1 MSERWA
7 VPGGTPRLKERSTR
21 QLRTGLLSDRPW
33 RDAASKRALHAALR
47 TGLLSDRPCRDAPPK
62 RTLHPGTSYRA
73 AFVMSLI
80 GSAKLFI
87 NLAKAL
93 TGPRTYGRAD
103 TPTCHSPR
111 RDTYD
116 QPKPLCYGVCLLS
129 LSVRDLRL
137 RQSRILWR
145 DQILALHCRDW
156 VRAIIGCV
164 KGARAMIAR

>member
-1 MSERWA
+1 VTVGRYKVPGKMSERWA

-47 TGLLSDRPCRDAPPK
+47 TGLLSDRPCRGAPPK

-87 NLAKAL
+87 NL
-93 TGPRTYGRAD
+93 G
-103 TPTCHSPR
+103 
-111 RDTYD
+111 
-116 QPKPLCYGVCLLS
+116 PKPLRDRGHTGAPTHQHATPRGETHTINRNPCATGCAYYRSPFETSAYGNPGYS
-129 LSVRDLRL
+129 G
-137 RQSRILWR
+137 
-145 DQILALHCRDW
+145 
-156 VRAIIGCV
+156 AIRSSPCIVAIGY
-164 KGARAMIAR
+164 AQ